1 MGNHGFIKEMINK
14 TSITI
19 FQNMRT
25 KSLALIFNFLLACA
39 LISCSSGN
47 KSDEKVANAVSD
59 TAVSAVKW
67 KVATIAYTFRKFT
80 FFEAV
85 TKTKELGLNY
95 IGGYPGQLIG
105 GDIEGNM
112 TFDMDPE
119 KQQKVLK
126 YLSDEG
132 IKLIDFGVIT
142 PKTDEEWRQLF
153 AFAKAMG
160 IENIVSEP
168 RPDQLKFVSDLCD
181 EFKINVAIHNHPA
194 PSHYWNPDTLLAAI
208 SGLSPRVGA
217 CADVGHWVRSG
228 LDPVE
233 SLKKLDGRILELH
246 FKDESE
252 LGKAATEV
260 VWGTG
265 VANVKGML
273 EELHRQNFNGFL
285 SIEYESKPEDN
296 MKEIAESIEY
306 YNKTVSTFQ

>member
-1 MGNHGFIKEMINK
+1 MN
-14 TSITI
+14 
-19 FQNMRT
+19 T
-25 KSLALIFNFLLACA
+25 KSLAWICSLILVYS
-39 LISCSSGN
+39 LISCSPGS
-47 KSDEKVANAVSD
+47 KSEDQSQTAVAD
-59 TAVSAVKW
+59 TAAGSVKW
-67 KVATIAYTFRKFT
+67 KLAMIAYTFRKFT

-85 TKTKELGLNY
+85 AKTKELGIKY

-105 GDIEGNM
+105 GGIEGNM
-112 TFDMDPE
+112 TFDMDGE

-126 YLSDEG
+126 YLNEQG
-132 IKLIDFGVIT
+132 VKLIDFGVIT

-153 AFAKAMG
+153 EFAKAMG

-168 RPDQLKFVSDLCD
+168 HPDQLKLVSALCD

-233 SLKKLDGRILELH
+233 SLKKLDGRIQELH

-252 LGKAATEV
+252 KGKEATEV

-265 VANVKGML
+265 VADVKGML

-285 SIEYESKPEDN
+285 AIEYESKPEDN
-296 MKEIAESIEY
+296 MKEIAESILFY
-306 YNKTVSTFQ
+306 DKTVSKFP